1 MKSFKITQSITDR
14 KDASLGIY
22 FKDVSKLSMITP
34 EKEIELTR
42 RIKLG
47 DKAAANELVTANL
60 RFVISVAKQY
70 QNKGL
75 DLVDL
80 IQEGNIGMLEAAYKF
95 DETRGYRF
103 ISYAVWWI
111 RQSIMRAISEQ
122 CRTVRVP
129 MSQIVN
135 MSKINKM
142 SEKFEQKNGRV
153 PSMEEIEEETNLNGK
168 KINMSLAS
176 TYRSVSLESPLRDED
191 VSCLL
196 DVLPNDNS
204 ESTDTT
210 ALKSDLILE
219 IERILSKLS
228 YREQDVLRMSFGIGV
243 QAMSND
249 EIASRFGI
257 GGERVRQIQHSAI
270 NHIKNKYVSG
280 LNLQVCFFRKSPT
293 G

>member
-34 EKEIELTR
+34 EKEVELTK

-80 IQEGNIGMLEAAYKF
+80 IQEGNIGILEAAYKF

-129 MSQIVN
+129 MSQVVN

-142 SEKFEQKNGRV
+142 SEKFEQKNGRA
-153 PSMEEIEEETNLNGK
+153 PSMEEIEEETNLNRK

-210 ALKSDLILE
+210 TLKSDLIIE

-249 EIASRFGI
+249 EIANRFGI
-257 GGERVRQIQHSAI
+257 GGERIRQIQHSAI
-270 NHIKNKYVSG
+270 SHIRNKYKNELSE
-280 LNLQVCFFRKSPT
+280 LL
-293 G
+293 

>member
-142 SEKFEQKNGRV
+142 SEKLEQKNGRD
-153 PSMEEIEEETNLNGK
+153 PSMEEIEEETNLNRK

-270 NHIKNKYVSG
+270 NHIKSKYKNELSE
-280 LNLQVCFFRKSPT
+280 LL
-293 G
+293 

>member
-196 DVLPNDNS
+196 DVLPKDNS

-270 NHIKNKYVSG
+270 NHIKNKYKNELSE
-280 LNLQVCFFRKSPT
+280 LL
-293 G
+293 

>member
-34 EKEIELTR
+34 EKEVELTK

-142 SEKFEQKNGRV
+142 SEKFEQKNGRA

-176 TYRSVSLESPLRDED
+176 TYRSVSLESPLRDEN

-210 ALKSDLILE
+210 ALKSDLIIE

-249 EIASRFGI
+249 EIANRFGI
-257 GGERVRQIQHSAI
+257 GGERIRQIQHSAI
-270 NHIKNKYVSG
+270 SHIRNKYKNELSE
-280 LNLQVCFFRKSPT
+280 LL
-293 G
+293 

>member
-60 RFVISVAKQY
+60 RLVISVAKQY

-142 SEKFEQKNGRV
+142 SEKFEQKNGRT
-153 PSMEEIEEETNLNGK
+153 PSMEEIEEETNLDRK

-191 VSCLL
+191 VGCLL

-210 ALKSDLILE
+210 ALKSDLIIE
-219 IERILSKLS
+219 IEHILSKLS

-249 EIASRFGI
+249 EIANRFGI
-257 GGERVRQIQHSAI
+257 GGERIRQIQHSAI
-270 NHIKNKYVSG
+270 NHIRNKYKNELSE
-280 LNLQVCFFRKSPT
+280 LL
-293 G
+293 

>member
-34 EKEIELTR
+34 EKEVELTR

-142 SEKFEQKNGRV
+142 SEKFEQKNGRA
-153 PSMEEIEEETNLNGK
+153 PSMEEIEEETNLNRK

-210 ALKSDLILE
+210 ALKSDLIIE

-249 EIASRFGI
+249 EIANRFGI
-257 GGERVRQIQHSAI
+257 GGERIRQIQHSAI
-270 NHIKNKYVSG
+270 SHIRNKYKNELSE
-280 LNLQVCFFRKSPT
+280 LL
-293 G
+293 

>member
-34 EKEIELTR
+34 EKEAELTK

-142 SEKFEQKNGRV
+142 SEKFEQKNGRA
-153 PSMEEIEEETNLNGK
+153 PSMEEIEKETNLNRK

-210 ALKSDLILE
+210 ALKSDLIIE
-219 IERILSKLS
+219 IERVLSKLS

-249 EIASRFGI
+249 EIANRFGI

-270 NHIKNKYVSG
+270 NHIRSKYKNELSE
-280 LNLQVCFFRKSPT
+280 LL
-293 G
+293 

>member
-153 PSMEEIEEETNLNGK
+153 PSMEEIEEETNLNRK

-196 DVLPNDNS
+196 DVLPNNNS

-249 EIASRFGI
+249 EIANRFGI

-270 NHIKNKYVSG
+270 NHIKNKYKNELSE
-280 LNLQVCFFRKSPT
+280 LL
-293 G
+293 

>member
-22 FKDVSKLSMITP
+22 FKDVSKLSMITS
-34 EKEIELTR
+34 EKEVELTK

-142 SEKFEQKNGRV
+142 SEKFEQNNGRA
-153 PSMEEIEEETNLNGK
+153 PSMEEIEEETNLDRK

-191 VSCLL
+191 VGCLL

-249 EIASRFGI
+249 EIANRFGI
-257 GGERVRQIQHSAI
+257 GGERIRQIQHSAI
-270 NHIKNKYVSG
+270 NHIRNKYKNELSE
-280 LNLQVCFFRKSPT
+280 LL
-293 G
+293 

>member
-22 FKDVSKLSMITP
+22 FKEVSKLSMITP
-34 EKEIELTR
+34 EKEVELTK

-142 SEKFEQKNGRV
+142 SEKFEQKNGRA
-153 PSMEEIEEETNLNGK
+153 PSMEEIEEETNLNRK

-210 ALKSDLILE
+210 ALKSDLIIE

-249 EIASRFGI
+249 EIANRFGI
-257 GGERVRQIQHSAI
+257 GGERIRQIQHSAI
-270 NHIKNKYVSG
+270 SHIRNKYKNELSE
-280 LNLQVCFFRKSPT
+280 LL
-293 G
+293 

>member
-34 EKEIELTR
+34 EKEVELTK

-270 NHIKNKYVSG
+270 NHIKNKYKHELSE
-280 LNLQVCFFRKSPT
+280 LL
-293 G
+293 

>member
-153 PSMEEIEEETNLNGK
+153 PSMEEIEEETNLNRK

-249 EIASRFGI
+249 EIANRFGI
-257 GGERVRQIQHSAI
+257 GGERIRQIQHSAI
-270 NHIKNKYVSG
+270 NHIRNKYKNELSE
-280 LNLQVCFFRKSPT
+280 LL
-293 G
+293 

>member
-34 EKEIELTR
+34 EKEVELTK

-153 PSMEEIEEETNLNGK
+153 PSMEEIEEETNLNRK

-210 ALKSDLILE
+210 ALKSDLIIE
-219 IERILSKLS
+219 IEHILSKLS

-249 EIASRFGI
+249 EIANRFGI
-257 GGERVRQIQHSAI
+257 GGERIRQIQHSAI
-270 NHIKNKYVSG
+270 NHIRNKYKNELSE
-280 LNLQVCFFRKSPT
+280 LL
-293 G
+293 

>member
-34 EKEIELTR
+34 EKEVELTK

-103 ISYAVWWI
+103 ISYAVWWV

-142 SEKFEQKNGRV
+142 SEKFEQKNGRA
-153 PSMEEIEEETNLNGK
+153 PSMEEIEEETNLDRK

-210 ALKSDLILE
+210 ALKSDLIIE
-219 IERILSKLS
+219 IEHILSKLS

-270 NHIKNKYVSG
+270 NHIKNKYKNELSE
-280 LNLQVCFFRKSPT
+280 LL
-293 G
+293 

>member
-22 FKDVSKLSMITP
+22 FKDVSKLSMITS
-34 EKEIELTR
+34 EKEVELTK

-142 SEKFEQKNGRV
+142 SEKFEQKNGRA
-153 PSMEEIEEETNLNGK
+153 PSMEEIEEETNLNRK

-210 ALKSDLILE
+210 ALKSDLIIE

-249 EIASRFGI
+249 EIANRFGI

-270 NHIKNKYVSG
+270 NHIKNKYKNELSE
-280 LNLQVCFFRKSPT
+280 LL
-293 G
+293 

>member
-34 EKEIELTR
+34 EKEVELTK

-142 SEKFEQKNGRV
+142 SEKFEQENDRA
-153 PSMEEIEEETNLNGK
+153 PSMEEIEEETNLNRK

-176 TYRSVSLESPLRDED
+176 TYRSVSLENPLRDED

-210 ALKSDLILE
+210 ALKSDLIIE

-228 YREQDVLRMSFGIGV
+228 YREQDVLRMSFGIGM
-243 QAMSND
+243 QTMSND
-249 EIASRFGI
+249 EIANRFGI

-270 NHIKNKYVSG
+270 NHIRSKYKNELSE
-280 LNLQVCFFRKSPT
+280 LL
-293 G
+293 

>member
-34 EKEIELTR
+34 EKEVELTK

-142 SEKFEQKNGRV
+142 SEKFEQKNDRV
-153 PSMEEIEEETNLNGK
+153 PSMEEIEEETNLNRK

-210 ALKSDLILE
+210 ALKSDLIIE

-249 EIASRFGI
+249 EIANRFGI
-257 GGERVRQIQHSAI
+257 GGERIRQIQHSAI
-270 NHIKNKYVSG
+270 NHIRNKYKNELSE
-280 LNLQVCFFRKSPT
+280 LL
-293 G
+293 

>member
-153 PSMEEIEEETNLNGK
+153 PSMEEIEEETNLNRK

-243 QAMSND
+243 QVMSND
-249 EIASRFGI
+249 EIANRFGI

-270 NHIKNKYVSG
+270 NHIKNKYKNELSE
-280 LNLQVCFFRKSPT
+280 LL
-293 G
+293 

>member
-111 RQSIMRAISEQ
+111 RQSIMRAISKQ

-129 MSQIVN
+129 MSQIVT

-153 PSMEEIEEETNLNGK
+153 PSMEEIEEETNLNRK

-249 EIASRFGI
+249 EIANRFGI

-270 NHIKNKYVSG
+270 NHIKNKYKNELSE
-280 LNLQVCFFRKSPT
+280 LL
-293 G
+293 

>member
-34 EKEIELTR
+34 EKEVELTK

-142 SEKFEQKNGRV
+142 SEKFEQKNGRT
-153 PSMEEIEEETNLNGK
+153 PSMEEIEEETNLDRK

-210 ALKSDLILE
+210 ALKSDLIIE
-219 IERILSKLS
+219 IEHILSKLS

-249 EIASRFGI
+249 EIANRFGI
-257 GGERVRQIQHSAI
+257 GGERIRQIQHSAI
-270 NHIKNKYVSG
+270 NHIRNKYKNELSE
-280 LNLQVCFFRKSPT
+280 LL
-293 G
+293 

>member
-34 EKEIELTR
+34 EKEVELTK

-153 PSMEEIEEETNLNGK
+153 PSMEEIEEETNLNRK

-228 YREQDVLRMSFGIGV
+228 YREQDVLRTSFGIGV

-249 EIASRFGI
+249 EIANRFGI

-270 NHIKNKYVSG
+270 NHIKNKYKNELSE
-280 LNLQVCFFRKSPT
+280 LL
-293 G
+293 

>member
-22 FKDVSKLSMITP
+22 FKDVSKLSMITS
-34 EKEIELTR
+34 EKEVELTK

-142 SEKFEQKNGRV
+142 SEKFEQNNGRA
-153 PSMEEIEEETNLNGK
+153 PSMEEIEEETNLNRK

-210 ALKSDLILE
+210 ALKSDLIIE

-249 EIASRFGI
+249 EIANRFGI

-270 NHIKNKYVSG
+270 NHIKNKYKNELSE
-280 LNLQVCFFRKSPT
+280 LL
-293 G
+293 

>member
-122 CRTVRVP
+122 CRTIRVP

-153 PSMEEIEEETNLNGK
+153 PSMEEIEEETNLNRK

-270 NHIKNKYVSG
+270 NHIKNKYKNELSE
-280 LNLQVCFFRKSPT
+280 LL
-293 G
+293 

>member
-153 PSMEEIEEETNLNGK
+153 PSMEEIEEETNLNRK

-210 ALKSDLILE
+210 ALKSDLIIE
-219 IERILSKLS
+219 IEHILSKLS

-270 NHIKNKYVSG
+270 NHIKNKYKNELSE
-280 LNLQVCFFRKSPT
+280 LL
-293 G
+293 

>member
-34 EKEIELTR
+34 EKEVELTK

-153 PSMEEIEEETNLNGK
+153 PSMEEIEEETNLDRK

-249 EIASRFGI
+249 EIANRFGI
-257 GGERVRQIQHSAI
+257 GGERIRQIQHSAI
-270 NHIKNKYVSG
+270 NHIKNKYKNELSE
-280 LNLQVCFFRKSPT
+280 LL
-293 G
+293 

>member
-34 EKEIELTR
+34 EKEIELTK

-142 SEKFEQKNGRV
+142 SEKFEQENDRA
-153 PSMEEIEEETNLNGK
+153 PSMEEIEEETNLNRK

-210 ALKSDLILE
+210 ALKSDLIIE
-219 IERILSKLS
+219 IECILSKLS
-228 YREQDVLRMSFGIGV
+228 YREQDVLRMSFGIGM
-243 QAMSND
+243 QTMSND
-249 EIASRFGI
+249 EIANRFGI

-270 NHIKNKYVSG
+270 NHIRSKYKNELSE
-280 LNLQVCFFRKSPT
+280 LL
-293 G
+293 

>member
-34 EKEIELTR
+34 EKEVELTK

-153 PSMEEIEEETNLNGK
+153 PSMEEIEEETNLDRK

-210 ALKSDLILE
+210 ALKSDLIIE
-219 IERILSKLS
+219 IEHILSKLS

-249 EIASRFGI
+249 EIANRFGI
-257 GGERVRQIQHSAI
+257 GGERIRQIQHSAI
-270 NHIKNKYVSG
+270 SHIRNKYKNELSE
-280 LNLQVCFFRKSPT
+280 LL
-293 G
+293 

>member
-34 EKEIELTR
+34 EKEVELTK

-80 IQEGNIGMLEAAYKF
+80 IQEGNIGILEAAYKF

-129 MSQIVN
+129 MSQVVN

-142 SEKFEQKNGRV
+142 SEKFEQKNGRA
-153 PSMEEIEEETNLNGK
+153 PSMEEIEEETNLNRK

-210 ALKSDLILE
+210 TLKSDLIIE

-249 EIASRFGI
+249 EIANRFGI
-257 GGERVRQIQHSAI
+257 GGERIRQIQHSAI
-270 NHIKNKYVSG
+270 NHIRNKYKNELSE
-280 LNLQVCFFRKSPT
+280 LL
-293 G
+293 

>member
-22 FKDVSKLSMITP
+22 FKDVSKLSMITS
-34 EKEIELTR
+34 EKEVELTK

-142 SEKFEQKNGRV
+142 SEKFEQNNGRA
-153 PSMEEIEEETNLNGK
+153 PSMEEIEEETNLDRK

-191 VSCLL
+191 VGCLL

-204 ESTDTT
+204 ESTVTT
-210 ALKSDLILE
+210 ALKSDLIIE
-219 IERILSKLS
+219 IEHILSKLS

-249 EIASRFGI
+249 EIANRFGI
-257 GGERVRQIQHSAI
+257 GGERIRQIQHSAI
-270 NHIKNKYVSG
+270 NHIRNKYKNELSE
-280 LNLQVCFFRKSPT
+280 LL
-293 G
+293 

>member
-34 EKEIELTR
+34 EKEVELTK

-142 SEKFEQKNGRV
+142 SEKFEQKNGRA
-153 PSMEEIEEETNLNGK
+153 PSMDEIEEETNLNRK

-196 DVLPNDNS
+196 DILPNDNS

-210 ALKSDLILE
+210 ALKSDLIIE
-219 IERILSKLS
+219 IEHILSKLS

-249 EIASRFGI
+249 EIANRFGI
-257 GGERVRQIQHSAI
+257 GGERIRQIQHSAI
-270 NHIKNKYVSG
+270 NHIRNKYKNELSE
-280 LNLQVCFFRKSPT
+280 LL
-293 G
+293 